1 LFLQARWGFDLVW
14 NQQIS
19 MKVLQAGSVC
29 WASLD
34 KGVLEL
40 LGPSGIS
47 QKVTGWLV
55 PSVQKMQTG
64 AVHDYALLLQILIVV
79 GLLLLAYP
87 VQGFTENLV
96 VDYKT
101 LMLGVL

>member
-19 MKVLQAGSVC
+19 MKVLGAGSAS

-34 KGVLEL
+34 KGILEL

-47 QKVTGWLV
+47 QKVRGTLL

-64 AVHDYALLLQILIVV
+64 AVHDYALLLQILVVV
-79 GLLLLAYP
+79 GLLLLSYP
-87 VQGFTENLV
+87 VAGLTENLL

-101 LMLGVL
+101 

>member
-1 LFLQARWGFDLVW
+1 MLDRKCQLGRRCQRLA
-14 NQQIS
+14 S
-19 MKVLQAGSVC
+19 

-64 AVHDYALLLQILIVV
+64 AVHAYFLKLNFCIFLLFKRKSKEKAKKNMVFV
-79 GLLLLAYP
+79 LLRP
-87 VQGFTENLV
+87 KRQ
-96 VDYKT
+96 
-101 LMLGVL
+101 

>member
-1 LFLQARWGFDLVW
+1 MQARWGFDLVW

-47 QKVTGWLV
+47 QKVTGWLL

-64 AVHDYALLLQILIVV
+64 AVHDYALLLQILVVV
-79 GLLLLAYP
+79 GLILLAYP
-87 VQGFTENLV
+87 VQGLVQNLC
-96 VDYKT
+96 VDYKA
-101 LMLGVL
+101 LVLGCL